1 MKSVD
6 RGTAVKPLQLG
17 VFASGKGSN
26 FSAILGAIDAG
37 ALRADVRI
45 VISNNADAGVLE
57 TAGNR
62 GIPAEVVSSRE
73 CESRALFVERLTG
86 ALNREGVDFIAL
98 AGYMKR
104 IPSEVVAAFPGRICN
119 IHPAL
124 LPSFGGKGMYGRH
137 VHEAVL
143 EHGCKVTGV
152 TIHLVDEKYDC
163 GPIVMQQCVPVLD
176 LDTPDTLAARVL
188 EVEHSLYPK
197 ALALFAE
204 GRVRI
209 EGRRVII
216 I

>member
-1 MKSVD
+1 M
-6 RGTAVKPLQLG
+6 KPLQLG

-26 FSAILGAIDAG
+26 FSAILKAIDGG
-37 ALRADVRI
+37 ALRADVRV
-45 VISNNADAGVLE
+45 VISNNADAGALE
-57 TAGNR
+57 TARSR
-62 GIPAEVVSSRE
+62 GIPAEAVRSQDFG
-73 CESRALFVERLTG
+73 SRARFVERLIG
-86 ALNREGVDFIAL
+86 VLNRHGVDFIAL

-104 IPSEVVAAFPGRICN
+104 IPPEVVAAFPGRICN

-124 LPSFGGKGMYGRH
+124 LPSFGGKGMYGHH

-152 TIHLVDEKYDC
+152 TVHLVDEKYDC

-176 LDTPDTLAARVL
+176 DDTPDTLAARLL
-188 EVEHSLYPK
+188 ETEHALYPK

-209 EGRRVII
+209 EGRRVFTG
-216 I
+216 